1 MLVSSASA
9 RRIARAWLLTAA
21 AVAAVL
27 LTEVAAV
34 GQTYDDLLVRV
45 DEQAPGFGGMFIDAD
60 GRLAVYLLDTSQLR
74 ATRTAIDAVFG
85 SSGLPKDT
93 RALQGQYSVSQL
105 KTWTERA
112 GALLAIRG
120 VTMVDLDEGKNRV
133 TVGIDDDSRTTAVEQ
148 ALSSLDVPRA
158 AVVIIVTGEIR
169 PVAPR

>member
-1 MLVSSASA
+1 M
-9 RRIARAWLLTAA
+9 
-21 AVAAVL
+21 AAVL

-34 GQTYDDLLVRV
+34 GQTYDDRLVRV

-74 ATRTAIDAVFG
+74 ATRAAIDAVFG

-112 GALLAIRG
+112 GALLEMRG

-133 TVGIDDDSRTTAVEQ
+133 TVGIDNDSRTAAVEQ

-158 AVVIIVTGEIR
+158 AVLIRVTGEIK
-169 PVAPR
+169 PVADIAR

>member
-1 MLVSSASA
+1 M
-9 RRIARAWLLTAA
+9 
-21 AVAAVL
+21 
-27 LTEVAAV
+27 
-34 GQTYDDLLVRV
+34 
-45 DEQAPGFGGMFIDAD
+45 
-60 GRLAVYLLDTSQLR
+60 
-74 ATRTAIDAVFG
+74 
-85 SSGLPKDT
+85 
-93 RALQGQYSVSQL
+93 SQL